1 MKKVKTLITAVIA
14 LAGNACVFN
23 NPLSEEVSEISTRIV
38 TDPRTGVGLEVN
50 TRSFRLGGIV
60 YANKINEELESIK

>member
-1 MKKVKTLITAVIA
+1 MKKVISLITAIIA
-14 LAGNACVFN
+14 LTSSACVFN
-23 NPLSEEVSEISTRIV
+23 NPLSQEVSEISGRIV

-50 TRSFRLGGIV
+50 TQSFRLGGII

>member
-1 MKKVKTLITAVIA
+1 MKKVITLITAVIA

-23 NPLSEEVSEISTRIV
+23 NPLSEEVSEISGRIV

-50 TRSFRLGGIV
+50 TRSFRLGGIL